1 MRDSKVFGKTGLSF
15 HPLGLGTHGHGHA
28 FGGISKEESFSILSA
43 ILNSLPS
50 SSCLFIDTAP
60 RYGRGTV
67 ESWLG
72 EYFQGTCNNIRIATK
87 GGRHITLERDNQ
99 KDFSPSF
106 LAYDLE
112 NSLKRLRQNRIF
124 LYQMHN
130 PNIETIKSGEMFNTL
145 EGFRASGLIDWYGIS
160 INTPEEGV
168 AVIEYCK
175 DNNLQGLASIQL
187 IYNVW
192 SKQCYSELFS
202 LCEST
207 GVAIIAREVLARG
220 FLTSKYKSEFDFKI
234 SSPAIQKLIKLY
246 TEVKLLQKNSE
257 FLEIVKEY
265 GLVPASAA
273 LLFSITNPFIN
284 MTLVG
289 MNRLQYFSEDWMP
302 ASAEIPYP
310 LLNAL
315 SNLNDF
321 YTLPSD

>member
-1 MRDSKVFGKTGLSF
+1 MHDSKIFGKTGISF

-28 FGGISKEESFSILSA
+28 FGGISKKDSFSIISA

-72 EYFQGTCNNIRIATK
+72 EYFQGTCNNVRIATK

-112 NSLKRLRQNRIF
+112 SSLKRLRQDRIF

-130 PNIETIKSGEMFNTL
+130 PNIDTINNGEMFNTL
-145 EGFRASGLIDWYGIS
+145 EAFRASGLIDWYGIS

-175 DNNLQGLASIQL
+175 NYNLQGLASIQL

-192 SKQCYSELFS
+192 SKECYSELFS
-202 LCEST
+202 LCEAT
-207 GVAIIAREVLARG
+207 GVAVIAREVLARG
-220 FLTSKYKSEFDFKI
+220 FLSSKYQSGFDFRV

-246 TEVKLLQKNSE
+246 TEVKLLQNNSE
-257 FLEIVKEY
+257 FLDIVKEY
-265 GLVPASAA
+265 GIAPASAA
-273 LLFSITNPFIN
+273 LLFSIANPFIN

-289 MNRLQYFSEDWMP
+289 INRLQYLGEDWMP
-302 ASAEIPYP
+302 VSAEIPDT
-310 LLNAL
+310 LFNVL

-321 YTLPSD
+321 YTLSSD